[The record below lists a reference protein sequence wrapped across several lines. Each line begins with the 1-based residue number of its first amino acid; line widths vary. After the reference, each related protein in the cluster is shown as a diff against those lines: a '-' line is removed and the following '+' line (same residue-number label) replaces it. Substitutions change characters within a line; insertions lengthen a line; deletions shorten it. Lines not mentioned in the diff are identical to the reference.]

1 MRILTADEGAEAHT
15 NVNNFS
21 LLHQVVFDWL
31 DEAPTPMGVVRG
43 AGQARGA

>member
-1 MRILTADEGAEAHT
+1 MRVPTADEGAEAHT
-15 NVNNFS
+15 HVNNFP

-31 DEAPTPMGVVRG
+31 DEALAPMGVGRG